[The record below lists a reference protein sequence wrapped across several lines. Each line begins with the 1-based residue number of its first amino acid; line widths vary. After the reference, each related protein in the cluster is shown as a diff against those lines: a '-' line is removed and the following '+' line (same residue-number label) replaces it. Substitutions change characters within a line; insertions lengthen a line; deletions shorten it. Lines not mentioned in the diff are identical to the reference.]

1 MLAKFVAKQLGHPTG
16 VLGQLILAPLWNR
29 RNPALNDAAFN
40 SLALCPHDRVLEV
53 GFGGGYLLGR
63 MAAVVTEGFLAGVDV
78 SPAMVAFCQKRFR
91 SLVEA
96 KKLEFKCAPAKAL
109 PYPAGSFTKAC
120 TVNSIFYW
128 GNVSQAVS
136 ELWRVLEEGGLLVV
150 CFTCKKS
157 LEAKKFA
164 RHGLVLH
171 EDDQVYQMMQAVG
184 FHAISVTRA
193 SDRHREFLCVTGKR
207 PQVALE
213 AEHKP

>member
-1 MLAKFVAKQLGHPTG
+1 MLARWIAGQLGHPSRLVG
-16 VLGQLILAPLWNR
+16 RLVLAPLWNK
-29 RNPALNDAAFN
+29 RNSALNDAAFDR
-40 SLALCPHDRVLEV
+40 LALRPHDRVLEV

-78 SPAMVAFCQKRFR
+78 SPAMVAFCHKRFR

-96 KKLEFKCAPAKAL
+96 NKLEFKCAPAEAL

-128 GNVSQAVS
+128 ENVSRAVS

-157 LEAKKFA
+157 LEAKEFA

-171 EDDQVYQMMQAVG
+171 EDDQVYQMMQAAG
-184 FHAISVTRA
+184 FHAISVSRA

-207 PQVALE
+207 P
-213 AEHKP
+213 

>member
-29 RNPALNDAAFN
+29 RNSALNDAAFN

-109 PYPAGSFTKAC
+109 PYPAGSFTKVC

-128 GNVSQAVS
+128 ENVSQAVS
-136 ELWRVLEEGGLLVV
+136 ELWRVLEENGMLVM
-150 CFTCKKS
+150 CFTCKTS
-157 LEAKKFA
+157 LEDKSFVQ
-164 RHGLVLH
+164 RGLVLYK
-171 EDDQVYQMMQAVG
+171 DDQIGPMMQAAG
-184 FHAISVTRA
+184 FRAVSVTRA
-193 SDRHREFLCVTGKR
+193 SDRHRQFLCGTGKK
-207 PQVALE
+207 L
-213 AEHKP
+213 